1 MRVETRLWNLSFQT
15 LTPMCISFP
24 CLISPCVFFLD
35 PHSAARPKCHFLFL
49 GLCMTSLPWLAPCRA
64 SLTPIKHCVRSL
76 PPSRLTHVAPLYALH
91 LSLAR
96 HISHY
101 VVSLSC
107 LWLCQ
112 TTKNI
117 FFIFFLKLLI
127 ELTY

>member
-1 MRVETRLWNLSFQT
+1 MRVKTKLWNFSFQT
-15 LTPMCISFP
+15 LTLICISFP
-24 CLISPCVFFLD
+24 YLTSPCVFFPN
-35 PHSAARPKCHFLFL
+35 PHSAARPRCHFLFL
-49 GLCMTSLPWLAPCRA
+49 DLCMTSLPRLAPRRA

-76 PPSRLTHVAPLYALH
+76 PPSRLMHAAPLYALH

-101 VVSLSC
+101 IVSLSC

-117 FFIFFLKLLI
+117 FLFFKKKI
-127 ELTY
+127 ID